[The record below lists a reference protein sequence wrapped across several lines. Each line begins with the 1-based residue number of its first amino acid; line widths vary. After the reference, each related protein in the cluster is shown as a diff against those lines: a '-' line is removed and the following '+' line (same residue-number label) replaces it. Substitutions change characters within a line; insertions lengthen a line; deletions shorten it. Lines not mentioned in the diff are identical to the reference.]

1 MVCSTCAAA
10 AKAPLPA
17 SLKSTWQ
24 VPAPVKVTLPDAIEQ
39 PVDELESVLTTV
51 SPDVA
56 VAPGE
61 YDPPALPAL
70 GGALVVMTLAE

>member
-1 MVCSTCAAA
+1 
-10 AKAPLPA
+10 
-17 SLKSTWQ
+17 LKSTWQ